1 MFHPFLPFITEELWH
16 GMGYATDMPDDQ
28 GGKTIM
34 TAPWPKPFDQD
45 FRDAYSLDDCYL
57 EFAAEKYEVVTQ
69 GRNLRRV
76 GNIQAGKKVKFV
88 IKPSREI
95 LPHDADVIKI
105 LLNAEAFEINADYA
119 AKKGTPTAHTP
130 FGELF
135 LPLEGHIDPVAEIAR
150 LTKKVEEYTA
160 EKTKVEQKLANPA
173 FTQKVPAAVLQEHQQ
188 RLADWQEKLAQA
200 KAALDALS

>member
-1 MFHPFLPFITEELWH
+1 
-16 GMGYATDMPDDQ
+16 
-28 GGKTIM
+28 
-34 TAPWPKPFDQD
+34 
-45 FRDAYSLDDCYL
+45 
-57 EFAAEKYEVVTQ
+57 
-69 GRNLRRV
+69 
-76 GNIQAGKKVKFV
+76 
-88 IKPSREI
+88 
-95 LPHDADVIKI
+95 
-105 LLNAEAFEINADYA
+105 
-119 AKKGTPTAHTP
+119 
-130 FGELF
+130 LF

>member
-1 MFHPFLPFITEELWH
+1 M
-16 GMGYATDMPDDQ
+16 
-28 GGKTIM
+28 
-34 TAPWPKPFDQD
+34 
-45 FRDAYSLDDCYL
+45 
-57 EFAAEKYEVVTQ
+57 
-69 GRNLRRV
+69 RRV

-88 IKPSREI
+88 IKPSRDI
-95 LPHDADVIKI
+95 LPHDSEVIKI

-130 FGELF
+130 MGELF

-200 KAALDALS
+200 QAALDALAG